1 MDNYWSNIQL
11 PEEQDNINAYLL
23 KLLLTVS
30 GLQCKEFQSHHF
42 VLKTN
47 KSLNK

>member
-23 KLLLTVS
+23 RQKKRGTEKALTYS
-30 GLQCKEFQSHHF
+30 FWSAM
-42 VLKTN
+42 
-47 KSLNK
+47 